1 MIVKQINEHHIYVRD
16 ENLLHEWKAFY
27 MSFKKISSVQ
37 SAANKLHGPP
47 FKVRTDDKSKA
58 VPTASQPVAQPDKT
72 PAEITPTQ
80 KS

>member
-1 MIVKQINEHHIYVRD
+1 
-16 ENLLHEWKAFY
+16 
-27 MSFKKISSVQ
+27 MSFKKFSSVQ

-58 VPTASQPVAQPDKT
+58 VPTASQPVAQPEKMSI
-72 PAEITPTQ
+72 EITPTQ